1 MKEIHELSE
10 RFPTELAQYKLS
22 SRVADVMSK
31 QISDPNLKVALNAL
45 GIFNDVATRLPTLIE
60 NNLAVVTNEIFN
72 CFGSNKQEIRMQAEQ
87 LFDSIADSIETWM
100 LFQHL
105 CNGSIYGI
113 QKARPV
119 ILDKLVAVSGR
130 VYEKKP
136 LIYGKN
142 IYNTLNKLLDE
153 NRPDLQNGLQRL
165 AESCR
170 ELVGNEIFSNCKSTI
185 RDYIS

>member
-1 MKEIHELSE
+1 
-10 RFPTELAQYKLS
+10 
-22 SRVADVMSK
+22 VA
-31 QISDPNLKVALNAL
+31 
-45 GIFNDVATRLPTLIE
+45 
-60 NNLAVVTNEIFN
+60 NEIFN
-72 CFGSNKQEIRMQAEQ
+72 CFGSNKPEIRTQAEL
-87 LFDSIADSIETWM
+87 LFDSIANSIETWM

-119 ILDKLVAVSGR
+119 ILEKLVAVSER
-130 VYEKKP
+130 VYQKKP

-153 NRPDLQNGLQRL
+153 NRPDLQNGLQQL

-170 ELVGNEIFSNCKSTI
+170 ELVGN
-185 RDYIS
+185 

>member
-1 MKEIHELSE
+1 MKDIQELSLQ
-10 RFPTELAQYKLS
+10 FPVEFAQYKLS
-22 SRVADVMSK
+22 SKVVDVLSK

-45 GIFNDVATRLPTLIE
+45 AIFSELAERLPSLVE
-60 NNLAVVTNEIFN
+60 SNLAVVTNEIFN
-72 CFGSNKQEIRMQAEQ
+72 CFGSNKIEIRTQAEK
-87 LFDSIADSIETWM
+87 LFDGIAASIETWM

-105 CNGSIYGI
+105 CNGAIYGI

-119 ILDKLVAVSGR
+119 ILDKLVGVSER
-130 VYEKKP
+130 VYDKKP

-153 NRPDLQNGLQRL
+153 NRPDLQNGIQQL

-170 ELVGNEIFSNCKSTI
+170 GLVGTEIFSNCKSTI